1 MQLGAAEQNKV
12 TIKNVWFFSSFKYV
26 RSINRKY
33 SAETNFNIT
42 VMTTQNKKMLS
53 LGIG

>member
-1 MQLGAAEQNKV
+1 MQLGAVEQNKV

-33 SAETNFNIT
+33 SAEANFNMT
-42 VMTTQNKKMLS
+42 AMTTQKKKMLS